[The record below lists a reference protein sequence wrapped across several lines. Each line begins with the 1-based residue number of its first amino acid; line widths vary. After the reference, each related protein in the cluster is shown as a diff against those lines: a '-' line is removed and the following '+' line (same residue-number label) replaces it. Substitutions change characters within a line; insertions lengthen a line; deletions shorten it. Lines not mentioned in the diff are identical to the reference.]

1 VLDESPAP
9 VLRRLMT
16 WLTPFKA
23 CFGHRAQAVSL
34 GHYVSGLF
42 SDSPRKS
49 MQAMLARVTAP
60 SSYQTVQHFITDA
73 PWSAPRMWQILR
85 AQLPERQ
92 GVLIL
97 DDTGFPKKGEHSVGV
112 ARQYS
117 GTLGKIGNCQVAVT
131 AVLWTGVRAWLV
143 GAALY
148 LPTTWT
154 DDAARRRQARIPAD
168 TQFREK
174 WRLALQLLRQVR
186 AAGLHVTAVVADA
199 GYGDV
204 TTLRRALHRLK
215 LPYALGISST
225 LTVFRGTPAIHPARV
240 VRGPRQ
246 RRPRATLVD
255 PTEAPVAVSA
265 LVAALPA
272 TAWHTITWQQGDNPP
287 RRACCAALRVT
298 PAQDWGQHRR
308 LAPEVWLL
316 CERPEDSDD
325 EKYFFIHL
333 PRRTA
338 LTQLV
343 ALAHQRWPI
352 EQQYQ
357 QLKTELGLDHFEGRT
372 FPGWHHHVVIS
383 AVAYAFLQR
392 ERITREPPITFETI
406 RALVQEVFVGLLFAT
421 RPRYGAWLDEARQ
434 LLPLRL

>member
-1 VLDESPAP
+1 
-9 VLRRLMT
+9 MT

-23 CFGHRAQAVSL
+23 CFGHRAQVVSL
-34 GHYVSGLF
+34 GHYIHGLL

-49 MQAMLARVTAP
+49 MQAMLARVTDPPA
-60 SSYQTVQHFITDA
+60 YQTLQHFITDA
-73 PWSAPRMWQILR
+73 PWSAARMWQILR
-85 AQLPERQ
+85 AQLPERR

-131 AVLWTGVRAWLV
+131 VVLWTGVRAWLV

-148 LPTTWT
+148 LPKVWA
-154 DDAARRRQARIPAD
+154 DDPARRRHARVPL
-168 TQFREK
+168 TTEFREK

-225 LTVFRGTPAIHPARV
+225 LTVFRGTPAMQPPPV
-240 VRGPRQ
+240 VRGPRH

-255 PTEAPVAVSA
+255 PTETAVSVST
-265 LVAALPA
+265 LAAGLPA
-272 TAWHTITWQQGDNPP
+272 DAWRRITWRNGAQPP
-287 RRACCAALRVT
+287 RAARCAAVRVT
-298 PAQDWGQHRR
+298 PAQDWRHGRQ

-316 CERPEDSDD
+316 CERPDDRPD
-325 EKYFFIHL
+325 EKYYFIHL

-338 LTQLV
+338 LARLV

-372 FPGWHHHVVIS
+372 FPGWHHHVVLS
-383 AVAYAFLQR
+383 AVAYAFLQQ
-392 ERITREPPITFETI
+392 ERIRREPTLTFEAI
-406 RALVQEVFVGLLFAT
+406 RAIVQEVFVGLLFAT
-421 RPRYGAWLDEARQ
+421 RPRYAAWMREAQQ

>member
-1 VLDESPAP
+1 
-9 VLRRLMT
+9 MT
-16 WLTPFKA
+16 WLTPFTA

-60 SSYQTVQHFITDA
+60 PSYQTVQHFITDA

-85 AQLPERQ
+85 ARLPERR

-131 AVLWTGVRAWLV
+131 AALWTGGRAWLV

-148 LPTTWT
+148 LPEAWTT
-154 DDAARRRQARIPAD
+154 DAGRRQRTRIPD
-168 TQFREK
+168 TVGFQTK
-174 WRLALQLLRQVR
+174 GQLALTLLRQVR
-186 AAGLHVTAVVADA
+186 ASGLTVTAVLSDS
-199 GYGDV
+199 GYGDA
-204 TTLRRALHRLK
+204 TMLRTALHRLK
-215 LPYALGISST
+215 LPYGLGVSST
-225 LTVFRGTPAIHPARV
+225 LTVFRSRPSLH
-240 VRGPRQ
+240 
-246 RRPRATLVD
+246 RPRAGRGHRRPLATLGETPPPLTVK
-255 PTEAPVAVSA
+255 A
-265 LVAALPA
+265 LAASLPA
-272 TAWHTITWQQGDNPP
+272 AAWHPITWRHGDNPA
-287 RRACCAALRVT
+287 RSAQCAAVRVT
-298 PAQDWGQHRR
+298 PAHDWQQGH
-308 LAPEVWLL
+308 LLPEIWLL
-316 CERPEDSDD
+316 CERPADGPA
-325 EKYFFIHL
+325 EKYYVINL
-333 PRRTA
+333 PPRTA
-338 LTQLV
+338 LARLV
-343 ALAHQRWPI
+343 TFVHQRWPI

-383 AVAYAFLQR
+383 AVAYAFLQQ
-392 ERITREPPITFETI
+392 ERMQRAPSITFETI
-406 RALVQEVFVGLLFAT
+406 RAIVQEVFVGLLFAT
-421 RPRYGAWLDEARQ
+421 RPRYAKWLREAQQ

>member
-1 VLDESPAP
+1 VLDDRPGP
-9 VLRRLMT
+9 VLHRLMT

-23 CFGHRAQAVSL
+23 CFGRRAQRVAL
-34 GHYVSGLF
+34 GHYVSGLL

-60 SSYQTVQHFITDA
+60 PSYQNFQHFITDA
-73 PWSAPRMWQILR
+73 PWSATQMWRILR
-85 AQLPERQ
+85 AQVPERR

-97 DDTGFPKKGEHSVGV
+97 DDTGFPKKGDHSVGV

-148 LPTTWT
+148 LPTSWT
-154 DDAARRRQARIPAD
+154 DDPQRRLPARIPA
-168 TQFREK
+168 TTVFHEK

-186 AAGLHVTAVVADA
+186 AAGLQVTAVVADA

-204 TTLRRALHRLK
+204 TLLRRALHNLK

-225 LTVFRGTPAIHPARV
+225 LTVFGGTPAIHPAPV

-246 RRPRATLVD
+246 RRPRATLID
-255 PTEAPVAVSA
+255 PHETPVAVSA
-265 LVAALPA
+265 LAAALPA
-272 TAWHTITWQQGDNPP
+272 AAWRVVTWQHGRNPP
-287 RRACCAALRVT
+287 RQATCAAVRVT
-298 PAQDWGQHRR
+298 PAQEWGKDRR
-308 LAPEVWLL
+308 LAPTVWLL
-316 CERPEDSDD
+316 CERPADDAD

-333 PRRTA
+333 PRGTSLEA
-338 LTQLV
+338 LV

-372 FPGWHHHVVIS
+372 FPGWHHHVVLS
-383 AVAYAFLQR
+383 AVAYAFLQQ
-392 ERITREPPITFETI
+392 ERMHREPAITFEAI
-406 RALVQEVFVGLLFAT
+406 RAIVQEVFVGLLFAA
-421 RPRYGAWLDEARQ
+421 RPRYAAWLDEARH

>member
-1 VLDESPAP
+1 MLDESALP

-23 CFGHRAQAVSL
+23 CFGHRAQAVAL
-34 GHYVSGLF
+34 GQYISGLL

-49 MQAMLARVTAP
+49 MEAMLARVTDP
-60 SSYQTVQHFITDA
+60 SSYQSVQHFITDA
-73 PWSAPRMWQILR
+73 PWSTAQMWRILR
-85 AQLPERQ
+85 TQLPERR

-117 GTLGKIGNCQVAVT
+117 GTLGKVANCQIAVT
-131 AVLWTGVRAWLV
+131 AVVWTGVRAWLV

-148 LPTTWT
+148 LPTAWT
-154 DDAARRRQARIPAD
+154 EDPARRRKVRIPPALVF
-168 TQFREK
+168 QEK

-186 AAGLHVTAVVADA
+186 ASGITITAVVADA

-204 TTLRRALHRLK
+204 TTLRRTLHYLQ
-215 LPYALGISST
+215 LPYALGISSD
-225 LTVFRGTPAIHPARV
+225 LTVFRGTPAIRRPPV

-255 PTEAPVAVSA
+255 PEAAPIAVRT
-265 LVAALPA
+265 VAAGLPA
-272 TAWHTITWQQGDNPP
+272 DAWRVITWRHGDNPP
-287 RRACCAALRVT
+287 RSARCAAVRVT
-298 PAQDWGQHRR
+298 PAQDWGQQRR

-316 CERPEDSDD
+316 CEQPDDGAD
-325 EKYFFIHL
+325 EKYYFIHL
-333 PRRTA
+333 PRRTSLA
-338 LTQLV
+338 RLV

-357 QLKTELGLDHFEGRT
+357 QLKTELGVDHFEGRT
-372 FPGWHHHVVIS
+372 FPGWHHHVVLS

-392 ERITREPPITFETI
+392 ERRQRAPTITFEAI
-406 RALVQEVFVGLLFAT
+406 HAIVQEVFVGLLFAAH
-421 RPRYGAWLDEARQ
+421 PRYAAWMRDARQ

>member
-1 VLDESPAP
+1 MLDESPLP

-60 SSYQTVQHFITDA
+60 PSYQTFQHFITDA

-85 AQLPERQ
+85 AQLPERR

-131 AVLWTGVRAWLV
+131 AVLWTGGRAWLV

-148 LPTTWT
+148 LPKIWT
-154 DDAARRRQARIPAD
+154 DDPACRREARIPVD
-168 TQFREK
+168 TVFREK

-186 AAGLHVTAVVADA
+186 AAGLDVTAVVADA

-204 TTLRRALHRLK
+204 TVLRRALHRLQ

-225 LTVFRGTPAIHPARV
+225 LTAFRGTPEIHAPRI
-240 VRGPRQ
+240 VRGPRH

-255 PTEAPVAVSA
+255 PEETAVAVSTLA
-265 LVAALPA
+265 AALPA
-272 TAWHTITWQQGDNPP
+272 TAWHRLTWRHGDQPP
-287 RRACCAALRVT
+287 RSARCAALRVT
-298 PAQDWGQHRR
+298 PAQDWRHGR

-316 CERPEDSDD
+316 CERPDDGPD
-325 EKYFFIHL
+325 EKYYFIHL

-338 LTQLV
+338 LARLV

-372 FPGWHHHVVIS
+372 FPGWHHHVVLS
-383 AVAYAFLQR
+383 AVAYAFLQQ
-392 ERITREPPITFETI
+392 ERMRREPTITFEGI
-406 RALVQEVFVGLLFAT
+406 RAILQEVFVGLLFAA
-421 RPRYGAWLDEARQ
+421 RPRYAAWLREARH

>member
-1 VLDESPAP
+1 VLDESPGP
-9 VLRRLMT
+9 VLHRLMT

-23 CFGHRAQAVSL
+23 CFGRRAEAVSL
-34 GHYVSGLF
+34 GQYVSGLF

-60 SSYQTVQHFITDA
+60 SSYQTFQYFITDA
-73 PWSAPRMWQILR
+73 PWSAPGMWRVLR
-85 AQLPERQ
+85 AQIPERR

-148 LPTTWT
+148 LPAGWIE
-154 DDAARRRQARIPAD
+154 DPARRLKARIPSD
-168 TQFREK
+168 TVFHEK
-174 WRLALQLLRQVR
+174 WRLALQLLRQIR
-186 AAGLHVTAVVADA
+186 AAGLEITAVVADA

-204 TTLRRALHRLK
+204 TTLRRTLHHLQ
-215 LPYALGISST
+215 LAYALGISST

-240 VRGPRQ
+240 VRGARQ

-255 PTEAPVAVSA
+255 PDEAPVAVSA
-265 LVAALPA
+265 LAAALPA
-272 TAWHTITWQQGDNPP
+272 AAWRPITWRHGANPP
-287 RRACCAALRVT
+287 RQAQCAAVRVT
-298 PAQDWGQHRR
+298 PAQDWAADRR
-308 LAPEVWLL
+308 LAPEIWLL
-316 CERPEDSDD
+316 CERPGDGAD

-333 PRRTA
+333 PRRTSLA
-338 LTQLV
+338 ALV

-372 FPGWHHHVVIS
+372 FPGWQHHVVLS
-383 AVAYAFLQR
+383 AVAYAFLQQ
-392 ERITREPPITFETI
+392 ERMQREPALTFEAI
-406 RALVQEVFVGLLFAT
+406 RAIVQEVFVGLLFAA
-421 RPRYGAWLDEARQ
+421 RPRYASWLEEARQ

>member
-1 VLDESPAP
+1 MLDERPLP
-9 VLRRLMT
+9 VLRRLMA
-16 WLTPFKA
+16 WLTPFTA

-42 SDSPRKS
+42 SDSPRTS

-60 SSYQTVQHFITDA
+60 PSYQTFQHFVTDA
-73 PWSAPRMWQILR
+73 PWSAQRMWQIVR
-85 AQLPERQ
+85 AHLPERQ

-97 DDTGFPKKGEHSVGV
+97 DDTGFPKKGAHSVGV

-117 GTLGKIGNCQVAVT
+117 GTLGTIGNCQVAVT

-148 LPTTWT
+148 LPKEWT
-154 DDAARRRQARIPAD
+154 DDPDRRVKARVP
-168 TQFREK
+168 TNTVFRET
-174 WRLALQLLRQVR
+174 WRLALQRLRQVR
-186 AAGLHVTAVVADA
+186 AAGLHVTAVIADS

-204 TTLRRALHRLK
+204 TTVRRVLHHLA

-225 LTVFRGTPAIHPARV
+225 LTVFRGTPLLHPPRP
-240 VRGPRQ
+240 VRGPRH
-246 RRPRATLVD
+246 RRPRATLVHPED
-255 PTEAPVAVSA
+255 GPIAVAT
-265 LVAALPA
+265 LAAAWPA
-272 TAWHTITWQQGDNPP
+272 TAWRRITWRHGANAP
-287 RRACCAALRVT
+287 RSAHCAAMRVT
-298 PAQDWGQHRR
+298 PAQDWRHG

-316 CERPEDSDD
+316 CERPDGGADQ
-325 EKYFFIHL
+325 KYFFIHL
-333 PRRTA
+333 PRGTA
-338 LTQLV
+338 LAALV

-372 FPGWHHHVVIS
+372 YPGWQHHVVIS
-383 AVAYAFLQR
+383 AVAYAFLQQ
-392 ERITREPPITFETI
+392 ERMHRAPTITFEGI
-406 RALVQEVFVGLLFAT
+406 RAIVTEIFVGLLFAT
-421 RPRYGAWLDEARQ
+421 RPRYAAWLREAHD

>member
-1 VLDESPAP
+1 M
-9 VLRRLMT
+9 LRRLMT

-23 CFGHRAQAVSL
+23 CFGHRAQAIAL
-34 GHYVSGLF
+34 GHYVSGLL

-60 SSYQTVQHFITDA
+60 PEYQTVQHFITDA
-73 PWSAPRMWQILR
+73 PWSAARMWQILR
-85 AQLPERQ
+85 AQLPERR

-131 AVLWTGVRAWLV
+131 AALWTGVRAWLV

-148 LPTTWT
+148 LPETWAT
-154 DDAARRRQARIPAD
+154 DAARRQRTRIPD
-168 TQFREK
+168 PVTFRKK
-174 WRLALQLLRQVR
+174 WQLALQLLRQVR
-186 AAGLHVTAVVADA
+186 ASGIRVTAVLSDS
-199 GYGDV
+199 GYGDA
-204 TTLRRALHRLK
+204 TILRMALHRLK
-215 LPYALGISST
+215 LPYGLGVSST
-225 LTVFRGTPAIHPARV
+225 LTVFRNRPTLQQPRA

-246 RRPRATLVD
+246 RYPRATLGDTPPPLTVK
-255 PTEAPVAVSA
+255 A
-265 LVAALPA
+265 LAASLPA
-272 TAWHTITWQQGDNPP
+272 AAWRPISWRHGNNPV
-287 RRACCAALRVT
+287 RSAQCAAVRVT
-298 PAQDWGQHRR
+298 PAHDWQHGR
-308 LAPEVWLL
+308 LLPEIWLL
-316 CERPEDSDD
+316 CERPDDSPDQ
-325 EKYFFIHL
+325 KYYFIDL

-338 LTQLV
+338 LARLV
-343 ALAHQRWPI
+343 AFVHQRWPI

-372 FPGWHHHVVIS
+372 YPGWHHHVVLS

-392 ERITREPPITFETI
+392 ERMHREPTLTFETI
-406 RALVQEVFVGLLFAT
+406 RAIVQEVFVGLLFAT
-421 RPRYGAWLDEARQ
+421 RPRYAAWMRDAQQ

>member
-1 VLDESPAP
+1 MLEERPAP
-9 VLRRLMT
+9 VLRRLMR

-34 GHYVSGLF
+34 GHYVSGLL

-60 SSYQTVQHFITDA
+60 PAYQTFQHFITDA
-73 PWSAPRMWQILR
+73 PWSAERMWQILR
-85 AQLPERQ
+85 AQLPERR

-97 DDTGFPKKGEHSVGV
+97 DDTGFPKKGTHSVGV

-148 LPTTWT
+148 LPREWSA
-154 DDAARRRQARIPAD
+154 DPARRQAARIP
-168 TQFREK
+168 TSTVFREK
-174 WRLALQLLRQVR
+174 WRLAVQLLRHAR
-186 AAGLHVTAVVADA
+186 AAGLQITAVVADA

-204 TTLRRALHRLK
+204 TILRRVLHRLG

-225 LTVFRGTPAIHPARV
+225 LTAFLGTPAIDAPP
-240 VRGPRQ
+240 RGRG
-246 RRPRATLVD
+246 RRRRRATLVD
-255 PTEAPVAVSA
+255 PRETPLPVGQM
-265 LVAALPA
+265 AAGLPA
-272 TAWHTITWQQGDNPP
+272 EAWQRVTWRHGTQPP
-287 RRACCAALRVT
+287 RAAQCVALRVT
-298 PAQDWGQHRR
+298 PAQDWHQSRR

-316 CERPEDSDD
+316 CERPEDGGED
-325 EKYFFIHL
+325 KFFFIHL
-333 PRRTA
+333 PARTSLHA
-338 LTQLV
+338 LVT
-343 ALAHQRWPI
+343 LAHQRWPI

-372 FPGWHHHVVIS
+372 WPGWHHHVVLN
-383 AVAYAFLQR
+383 AVTYAFLQQERMRR
-392 ERITREPPITFETI
+392 ESSLTFEAI
-406 RALVQEVFVGLLFAT
+406 RAIVQEVFVGLLFAT
-421 RPRYGAWLDEARQ
+421 RPRYAAWVREAQQ

>member
-1 VLDESPAP
+1 MLDENPEP
-9 VLRRLMT
+9 VLRRLMK
-16 WLTPFKA
+16 WLKPFKA

-49 MQAMLARVTAP
+49 MQAMLARITAP
-60 SSYQTVQHFITDA
+60 PAYQTFQHFITHA
-73 PWSAPRMWQILR
+73 PWSAAEMWTILR
-85 AQLPERQ
+85 AQLPERR

-117 GTLGKIGNCQVAVT
+117 GTLGKIGNCQIAVT
-131 AVLWTGVRAWLV
+131 AVLWTGLRGWLV

-148 LPTTWT
+148 LPQGWI
-154 DDAARRRQARIPAD
+154 DDPIRREKARIPAE
-168 TQFREK
+168 TVFREK

-186 AAGLHVTAVVADA
+186 AAGLQVTAVVADA

-204 TTLRRALHRLK
+204 TLLRRALHRLK

-225 LTVFRGTPAIHPARV
+225 LTAFRGTPEIQAPRP

-246 RRPRATLVD
+246 RRPRAKLVH
-255 PTEAPVAVSA
+255 PEQAPVAVA
-265 LVAALPA
+265 TLAAELPPD
-272 TAWHTITWQQGDNPP
+272 AWHSITWRHGDNPP
-287 RRACCAALRVT
+287 RSARCAALRVT
-298 PAQDWGQHRR
+298 PAQDWQHGR
-308 LAPEVWLL
+308 LAPDVWLL
-316 CERPEDSDD
+316 CERPDGPD
-325 EKYFFIHL
+325 EKAKYYFINL
-333 PRRTA
+333 PGATA
-338 LTQLV
+338 LADMV

-357 QLKTELGLDHFEGRT
+357 HLKTELGLDHFEGRT
-372 FPGWHHHVVIS
+372 YPGWHHHVVLS
-383 AVAYAFLQR
+383 AVAYAFLQQ
-392 ERITREPPITFETI
+392 ERMRREPTITFEGI
-406 RALVQEVFVGLLFAT
+406 RAIVQEVFVGLLFAA
-421 RPRYGAWLDEARQ
+421 RPRYAAWLREARA

>member
-1 VLDESPAP
+1 VLDESPLP
-9 VLRRLMT
+9 VLRRLMA

-34 GHYVSGLF
+34 GHYVNGLF

-60 SSYQTVQHFITDA
+60 SSYQTFQHFVTDA
-73 PWSAPRMWQILR
+73 PWSAQRMWQIVR

-97 DDTGFPKKGEHSVGV
+97 DDTGFPKKGTHSVGV

-117 GTLGKIGNCQVAVT
+117 GTLGKVGNCQVAVT

-148 LPTTWT
+148 LPKEWT
-154 DDAARRRQARIPAD
+154 DDPARRVTVRIPTD
-168 TQFREK
+168 TVFREK

-186 AAGLHVTAVVADA
+186 AAGLQVTAVIADS

-204 TTLRRALHRLK
+204 TTVRRVLHRLA
-215 LPYALGISST
+215 LPYAVGISST
-225 LTVFRGTPAIHPARV
+225 LTVFRGTPILQPPPPVH
-240 VRGPRQ
+240 GPRQ
-246 RRPRATLVD
+246 RRRRATLAHPEDV
-255 PTEAPVAVSA
+255 PIAVAT
-265 LVAALPA
+265 LAAEWPA
-272 TAWHTITWQQGDNPP
+272 TAWRRVTWRNGDHTP
-287 RRACCAALRVT
+287 RSAHCAAMRVT
-298 PAQDWGQHRR
+298 PAQDWRHGR

-316 CERPEDSDD
+316 CERPNDGADQ
-325 EKYFFIHL
+325 KYFFIHL

-338 LTQLV
+338 LAALV

-357 QLKTELGLDHFEGRT
+357 QLKTELGLDHFEGRSY
-372 FPGWHHHVVIS
+372 PGWQHHVVIS
-383 AVAYAFLQR
+383 AVAYAFLQQ
-392 ERITREPPITFETI
+392 ERMRREPTVTFEGI
-406 RALVQEVFVGLLFAT
+406 RAIVQEIFVGLLFAT
-421 RPRYGAWLDEARQ
+421 RPRYAAWLREAHD

>member
-1 VLDESPAP
+1 VLDESPGP
-9 VLRRLMT
+9 VLQRLMT

-60 SSYQTVQHFITDA
+60 PSYQTVQHFITDA

-85 AQLPERQ
+85 AQLPERR

-131 AVLWTGVRAWLV
+131 AALWTGGRAWLV

-148 LPTTWT
+148 LPAAWAT
-154 DDAARRRQARIPAD
+154 DAVRRQRTRIPD
-168 TQFREK
+168 TGGFQKK
-174 WRLALQLLRQVR
+174 WQLALQLLRQVR
-186 AAGLHVTAVVADA
+186 ASGITVTAVLSDS
-199 GYGDV
+199 GYGDA
-204 TTLRRALHRLK
+204 TTLRTALHRLK
-215 LPYALGISST
+215 LPYGLGVSSS
-225 LTVFRGTPAIHPARV
+225 LTVFRSRPTLQLPRA

-246 RRPRATLVD
+246 RSPRATLGETPPPLTVK
-255 PTEAPVAVSA
+255 A
-265 LVAALPA
+265 LAASLPA
-272 TAWHTITWQQGDNPP
+272 AAWHRISWRHGDNPE
-287 RRACCAALRVT
+287 RSAQCAAVRVT
-298 PAQDWGQHRR
+298 PAHDWQHGR
-308 LAPEVWLL
+308 LLPEIWLL
-316 CERPEDSDD
+316 CERPDD
-325 EKYFFIHL
+325 RTAEKYYFIHL

-338 LTQLV
+338 LARLV
-343 ALAHQRWPI
+343 TFVHQRWPI

-372 FPGWHHHVVIS
+372 FPGWHHHVVLS
-383 AVAYAFLQR
+383 AVAYAFLQQ
-392 ERITREPPITFETI
+392 ERMRREPSITFEAI
-406 RALVQEVFVGLLFAT
+406 RAIVQEVFVGLLFAT
-421 RPRYGAWLDEARQ
+421 RPRYARWLREAQ
-434 LLPLRL
+434 HLLPLRL

>member
-1 VLDESPAP
+1 MLDESPLP
-9 VLRRLMT
+9 VLGRLMA

-23 CFGHRAQAVSL
+23 SFGHRAQAVSL
-34 GHYVSGLF
+34 GQYVNGLL

-60 SSYQTVQHFITDA
+60 SAYQTVQHFVTDA
-73 PWSAPRMWQILR
+73 PWSAQRMWQILR
-85 AQLPERQ
+85 AELPERR

-97 DDTGFPKKGEHSVGV
+97 DDTGFPKKGTHSVGV

-148 LPTTWT
+148 LPKEWT
-154 DDAARRRQARIPAD
+154 DDPIRRVETRIPAE
-168 TQFREK
+168 TPFREK
-174 WRLALQLLRQVR
+174 WRLALHLLQQVR
-186 AAGLHVTAVVADA
+186 AAGLQVTAVVADA

-204 TTLRRALHRLK
+204 TTLRRALDHLK
-215 LPYALGISST
+215 LPYALGVSST
-225 LTVFRGTPAIHPARV
+225 LTVFRGTPAIHPPRA
-240 VRGPRQ
+240 VRGSRQ

-255 PTEAPVAVSA
+255 PTDAPGA
-265 LVAALPA
+265 LSVLAAALPA
-272 TAWHTITWQQGDNPP
+272 AAWRAVTWQHRDNSP
-287 RRACCAALRVT
+287 RCAHCAAIRVT
-298 PAQDWGQHRR
+298 PAQEWKAHRR

-316 CERPEDSDD
+316 CERPGDAA
-325 EKYFFIHL
+325 EKYFFINL

-338 LTQLV
+338 LAALV

-383 AVAYAFLQR
+383 AVAYAFLQQ
-392 ERITREPPITFETI
+392 ERMPRAPTITFEAI
-406 RALVQEVFVGLLFAT
+406 RAIVQDVFVGLLFAT
-421 RPRYGAWLDEARQ
+421 RPRYRAWMDEARQ

>member
-1 VLDESPAP
+1 MA
-9 VLRRLMT
+9 

-23 CFGHRAQAVSL
+23 CFGHRAQAISL

-60 SSYQTVQHFITDA
+60 PSYQAVQHFITDA
-73 PWSAPRMWQILR
+73 PWSALHMWQILR
-85 AQLPERQ
+85 AQLPERR

-97 DDTGFPKKGEHSVGV
+97 DETGFPKKGEHSVGV

-148 LPTTWT
+148 LPTAWT
-154 DDAARRRQARIPAD
+154 DDPARRVQARIPPD
-168 TQFREK
+168 MRFREK
-174 WRLALQLLRQVR
+174 WRLALTLLRQVR

-204 TTLRRALHRLK
+204 TALRRALHRLK
-215 LPYALGISST
+215 LPYAVGISST

-255 PTEAPVAVSA
+255 PAEVPIAVSA
-265 LVAALPA
+265 LAAALPA
-272 TAWHTITWQQGDNPP
+272 AAWHSVTWQHGDNPVRP
-287 RRACCAALRVT
+287 ARCAAVRVT
-298 PAQDWGQHRR
+298 PAQDWGQQRR

-316 CERPEDSDD
+316 CERPDDSAD

-338 LTQLV
+338 VTRLV

-372 FPGWHHHVVIS
+372 FPGWHHHVVLS

-392 ERITREPPITFETI
+392 ERITRDPAITFEAI
-406 RALVQEVFVGLLFAT
+406 RAIVQEVFVGLLFAT
-421 RPRYGAWLDEARQ
+421 RPRYGAWLQEARQ

>member
-1 VLDESPAP
+1 MAVLDESPGP

-60 SSYQTVQHFITDA
+60 PSYQTVQHFITDA

-85 AQLPERQ
+85 ARLPERR

-131 AVLWTGVRAWLV
+131 AALWTGGRAWLV

-148 LPTTWT
+148 LPEAWTT
-154 DDAARRRQARIPAD
+154 DAGRRQRTRIPD
-168 TQFREK
+168 TVGFQTK
-174 WRLALQLLRQVR
+174 GQLALTLLRQVR
-186 AAGLHVTAVVADA
+186 ASGITVTAVLSDS
-199 GYGDV
+199 GYGDA
-204 TTLRRALHRLK
+204 TILRTALHRLK
-215 LPYALGISST
+215 LPYGLGVSST
-225 LTVFRGTPAIHPARV
+225 LTVFRSRPSLH
-240 VRGPRQ
+240 
-246 RRPRATLVD
+246 RPRAGRGHRRPLATLGETPPPLTVK
-255 PTEAPVAVSA
+255 A
-265 LVAALPA
+265 LAASLPA
-272 TAWHTITWQQGDNPP
+272 AAWHPITWRHGDNPA
-287 RRACCAALRVT
+287 RSAQCAAVRVT
-298 PAQDWGQHRR
+298 PAHDWQHGH
-308 LAPEVWLL
+308 LLPEIWLL
-316 CERPEDSDD
+316 CERPADGPA
-325 EKYFFIHL
+325 EKYYFIHL

-338 LTQLV
+338 LARLV
-343 ALAHQRWPI
+343 TFVHQRWPI

-383 AVAYAFLQR
+383 AVAYAFLQQ
-392 ERITREPPITFETI
+392 ERMQRAPSITFETI
-406 RALVQEVFVGLLFAT
+406 RAIVQEVFVGLLFAT
-421 RPRYGAWLDEARQ
+421 RPRYAQWLREAQQ

>member
-1 VLDESPAP
+1 MLDESPGP
-9 VLRRLMT
+9 VLHRLMT

-23 CFGHRAQAVSL
+23 CFGRRAQGVSL

-42 SDSPRKS
+42 SDSSRKS

-60 SSYQTVQHFITDA
+60 PSYQTFQHFITDA
-73 PWSAPRMWQILR
+73 PWSATHMWRVLR
-85 AQLPERQ
+85 AQVPERR

-117 GTLGKIGNCQVAVT
+117 GTLGKIGNCQVAIT

-148 LPTTWT
+148 VPASWT
-154 DDAARRRQARIPAD
+154 DDPERRLKARLPAD
-168 TQFREK
+168 TVFQEK

-186 AAGLHVTAVVADA
+186 AAGLEITAVVADA

-204 TTLRRALHRLK
+204 TTLRRTLHHLK

-225 LTVFRGTPAIHPARV
+225 LTVFRGTPAIHPARIV
-240 VRGPRQ
+240 AGPRQ

-255 PTEAPVAVSA
+255 PHEVPVAVSA
-265 LVAALPA
+265 LADALPA
-272 TAWHTITWQQGDNPP
+272 AAWRMITWQHGSHPP
-287 RRACCAALRVT
+287 RRAECAAIRVT
-298 PAQDWGQHRR
+298 PAQDWGKHRR

-316 CERPEDSDD
+316 CERPDD
-325 EKYFFIHL
+325 GAAEKYFFIHL

-338 LTQLV
+338 VADLV
-343 ALAHQRWPI
+343 TLAHQRWPI

-372 FPGWHHHVVIS
+372 FPGWHHHVVLS
-383 AVAYAFLQR
+383 AVAYAFLQQ
-392 ERITREPPITFETI
+392 ERMRREPAITFEAI
-406 RALVQEVFVGLLFAT
+406 RAIVQEVFVGLLVAA
-421 RPRYGAWLDEARQ
+421 RPRYAAWLDEARQ

>member
-1 VLDESPAP
+1 
-9 VLRRLMT
+9 MT
-16 WLTPFKA
+16 WLTPFQV
-23 CFGHRAQAVSL
+23 CFGRRAQRVSL

-60 SSYQTVQHFITDA
+60 SSYQTFQHFVTDA
-73 PWSAPRMWQILR
+73 PWSAAHMWRVLR
-85 AQLPERQ
+85 AQIPERR

-148 LPTTWT
+148 LPTAWT
-154 DDAARRRQARIPAD
+154 EDVERRRKTRIPAG
-168 TQFREK
+168 TVFQEK

-186 AAGLHVTAVVADA
+186 AAGVKVTAVVADA

-204 TTLRRALHRLK
+204 TTLRRTLHHLK

-225 LTVFRGTPAIHPARV
+225 LTVFQGTPRIHPAHV

-246 RRPRATLVD
+246 RRPRASLVD
-255 PTEAPVAVSA
+255 PAERAVAVSA
-265 LVAALPA
+265 LAAALPA
-272 TAWHTITWQQGDNPP
+272 TAWRAITWQHGANPP
-287 RRACCAALRVT
+287 RRAHCAAVRVT
-298 PAQDWGQHRR
+298 PAQDWGRQRR
-308 LAPEVWLL
+308 VAPAVWLL
-316 CERPEDSDD
+316 CERPDD
-325 EKYFFIHL
+325 HADERYFFIHL
-333 PRRTA
+333 PPTTP
-338 LTQLV
+338 LEELV
-343 ALAHQRWPI
+343 TLAHQRWPI

-372 FPGWHHHVVIS
+372 FPGWHHHVVLS
-383 AVAYAFLQR
+383 AVAYAFLQQ
-392 ERITREPPITFETI
+392 ERITRAPTITFETI
-406 RALVQEVFVGLLFAT
+406 RAIVQEVFVGLLFAAK
-421 RPRYGAWLDEARQ
+421 PRYATWLDEARQ

>member
-1 VLDESPAP
+1 
-9 VLRRLMT
+9 MT
-16 WLTPFKA
+16 WLTPFTA

-60 SSYQTVQHFITDA
+60 PSYQTVQHFITDA

-85 AQLPERQ
+85 ARLPERR

-131 AVLWTGVRAWLV
+131 AALWTGGRAWLV

-148 LPTTWT
+148 LPEAWTT
-154 DDAARRRQARIPAD
+154 DAGRRQRTRIPD
-168 TQFREK
+168 TVGFQTK
-174 WRLALQLLRQVR
+174 GQLALTLLRQVR
-186 AAGLHVTAVVADA
+186 ASGLTVTAVLSDS
-199 GYGDV
+199 GYGDA
-204 TTLRRALHRLK
+204 TILRTALHRLK
-215 LPYALGISST
+215 LPYGLGVSST
-225 LTVFRGTPAIHPARV
+225 LTVFRSRPSLH
-240 VRGPRQ
+240 
-246 RRPRATLVD
+246 RPRAGRGHRRPLATLGETLPPLTVK
-255 PTEAPVAVSA
+255 A
-265 LVAALPA
+265 LAASLPA
-272 TAWHTITWQQGDNPP
+272 AAWHHITWRHGDNPA
-287 RRACCAALRVT
+287 RSAQCAAVRVT
-298 PAQDWGQHRR
+298 PAHDWQHGH
-308 LAPEVWLL
+308 LLPEIWLL
-316 CERPEDSDD
+316 CERPADGPA
-325 EKYFFIHL
+325 EKYYLINL
-333 PRRTA
+333 PPRTA
-338 LTQLV
+338 LARLV
-343 ALAHQRWPI
+343 TFVHQRWPI

-383 AVAYAFLQR
+383 AVAYAFLQQ
-392 ERITREPPITFETI
+392 ERMQRAPSITFETI
-406 RALVQEVFVGLLFAT
+406 RAIVQEVFVGLLFAT
-421 RPRYGAWLDEARQ
+421 RPRYAKWLREAQQ